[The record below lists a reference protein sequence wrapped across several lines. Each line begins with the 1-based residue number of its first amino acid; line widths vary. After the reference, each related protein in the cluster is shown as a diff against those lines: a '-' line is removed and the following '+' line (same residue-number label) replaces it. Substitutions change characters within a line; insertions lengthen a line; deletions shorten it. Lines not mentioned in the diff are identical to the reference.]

1 MSKTT
6 LTGQPNGRHT
16 PKNLLTLV
24 AIVVAELSAVARV
37 VAVDNISGLGLRNEI
52 SVGLKDVVLVGY
64 GTVAIVHEEGNVL
77 IGKAMDILQVLDH
90 VEDIVVAS
98 RELSRGVADVVDAD
112 EEGAPRASCPGGND
126 LEGGLNVEGAGGGEL
141 GDLGVVPGEVG
152 ADGHENLLEAQV
164 PVRLDLVGV

>member
-112 EEGAPRASCPGGND
+112 EELVAD
-126 LEGGLNVEGAGGGEL
+126 
-141 GDLGVVPGEVG
+141 VP
-152 ADGHENLLEAQV
+152 
-164 PVRLDLVGV
+164 